1 MKKKV
6 LTATAACLIIAVVL
20 LSAFCGRKPYK
31 DLQPSDIVSAAVSL
45 NMPDK
50 TIQIT
55 EIKEL
60 AKYLSKVVI
69 YKEDNSYT
77 EYAGQGVTFTL
88 TMADGT
94 EEEITECSPFAI
106 INGKGYRAKQ
116 EPCEKLNSYAD
127 RLLDR
132 TE

>member
-1 MKKKV
+1 MKKKA
-6 LTATAACLIIAVVL
+6 LTATACLIIAVVL

-31 DLQPSDIVSAAVSL
+31 DLQPSDIVLAAVSL
-45 NMPDK
+45 DMPDK
-50 TIQIT
+50 TIKIT

-60 AKYLSKVVI
+60 AEYLSKVVI

-106 INGKGYRAKQ
+106 INGKGYRAKH
-116 EPCEKLNSYAD
+116 EPCEKLNSYGQQAV
-127 RLLDR
+127 
-132 TE
+132 

>member
-1 MKKKV
+1 MKKKA
-6 LTATAACLIIAVVL
+6 LTAAACLIIAVVL
-20 LSAFCGRKPYK
+20 LSAFCGQKPYK
-31 DLQPSDIVSAAVSL
+31 DLQPSDIVSAAVSFD
-45 NMPDK
+45 MPDK

-60 AKYLSKVVI
+60 TEYLSKVVI

-94 EEEITECSPFAI
+94 EEKNYRMQSVCNNKREGIQ
-106 INGKGYRAKQ
+106 GKARAV
-116 EPCEKLNSYAD
+116 
-127 RLLDR
+127 
-132 TE
+132 

>member
-1 MKKKV
+1 MKKKA
-6 LTATAACLIIAVVL
+6 LTAAACLIIAVVL

-31 DLQPSDIVSAAVSL
+31 DLQPSDIVSAAVSFD
-45 NMPDK
+45 MPDK

-60 AKYLSKVVI
+60 TEYLSKVVI

-88 TMADGT
+88 TMADAT
-94 EEEITECSPFAI
+94 EEKNYRMQSVCNNKREGIQ
-106 INGKGYRAKQ
+106 GKTRAMRKAEQ
-116 EPCEKLNSYAD
+116 LRQQAV
-127 RLLDR
+127 
-132 TE
+132 

>member
-1 MKKKV
+1 MKKKA
-6 LTATAACLIIAVVL
+6 LSATACLIIAVVL

-31 DLQPSDIVSAAVSL
+31 DLQPSDIVSAAVIL

-60 AKYLSKVVI
+60 AEYLNQVVI

-94 EEEITECSPFAI
+94 EE
-106 INGKGYRAKQ
+106 
-116 EPCEKLNSYAD
+116 KLPNAV
-127 RLLDR
+127 RLS
-132 TE
+132 

>member
-20 LSAFCGRKPYK
+20 LSAFCGQKTYK

-60 AKYLSKVVI
+60 AKYLGKVVI

-106 INGKGYRAKQ
+106 INGKGYRAKH
-116 EPCEKLNSYAD
+116 EPC
-127 RLLDR
+127 
-132 TE
+132 

>member
-31 DLQPSDIVSAAVSL
+31 DLQPSDIVSAAVSFD
-45 NMPDK
+45 MPDK

-60 AKYLSKVVI
+60 
-69 YKEDNSYT
+69 T
-77 EYAGQGVTFTL
+77 
-88 TMADGT
+88 
-94 EEEITECSPFAI
+94 
-106 INGKGYRAKQ
+106 
-116 EPCEKLNSYAD
+116 
-127 RLLDR
+127 
-132 TE
+132 

>member
-1 MKKKV
+1 MKKKA
-6 LTATAACLIIAVVL
+6 LTATACLIIAVVL
-20 LSAFCGRKPYK
+20 LSAFCGQKPYK
-31 DLQPSDIVSAAVSL
+31 DLQPSDIASAAVSFD
-45 NMPDK
+45 MPDK
-50 TIQIT
+50 TIKIT

-60 AKYLSKVVI
+60 VEYLNQVVI

-94 EEEITECSPFAI
+94 EEKITECSPFVI
-106 INGKGYRAKQ
+106 INGKGYRAKH
-116 EPCEKLNSYAD
+116 EPCEKLNSYAN

-132 TE
+132 AE

>member
-1 MKKKV
+1 MKKKA
-6 LTATAACLIIAVVL
+6 LSATACLIIAVVL

-31 DLQPSDIVSAAVSL
+31 DLQPSDIASAAVSL
-45 NMPDK
+45 NMSDK

-60 AKYLSKVVI
+60 TEYLSKVVI

-94 EEEITECSPFAI
+94 EEEITECSPFVI
-106 INGKGYRAKQ
+106 INGKRYRAKH
-116 EPCEKLNSYAD
+116 EPCEKLNSYAN

-132 TE
+132 Q

>member
-6 LTATAACLIIAVVL
+6 LTAAACLIIAVVL
-20 LSAFCGRKPYK
+20 LSAFCGQKPYK
-31 DLQPSDIVSAAVSL
+31 DLQPSDIVSAAVSFD
-45 NMPDK
+45 MPDK

-60 AKYLSKVVI
+60 AEYLNQVVI
-69 YKEDNSYT
+69 YNEDNSYT

-88 TMADGT
+88 KMTDGT
-94 EEEITECSPFAI
+94 EEKITESSPFVI

-132 TE
+132 Q